1 MIKEREESSE
11 AVKDEVIFDE
21 NDKKLED
28 ELFKRELEEA
38 ERMKALEEEKAKY
51 SEAKQKQK
59 EERKKIREEKLKER
73 REKRRQ
79 RKEERDARRQF
90 IKEERTK
97 QKQEA
102 KINEDILED
111 NLYPK
116 TKDYKDL

>member
-1 MIKEREESSE
+1 MLGAGIDIFREYADAKRRKEEI
-11 AVKDEVIFDE
+11 EVERAIQE
-21 NDKKLED
+21 QED
-28 ELFKRELEEA
+28 ARLKEA
-38 ERMKALEEEKAKY
+38 EREIEIA
-51 SEAKQKQK
+51 
-59 EERKKIREEKLKER
+59 
-73 REKRRQ
+73 